1 MREGRGSSRS
11 AECKCVW
18 MSAWWNN
25 LVRRPLIRDIVRM
38 AGNRNQPVPPRVFS
52 LRSRITPETGN
63 SLPPCPVY
71 SFNRS
76 TLDFCQYLVGTRAY
90 RRRSRRFREIPT
102 IDRTLASLNIYQGP
116 RLQDDECFD
125 RRYSS
130 ISSSW
135 ISLLRTQ
142 RQMKVQM
149 DTLWILIAFVVKVFY
164 HIGDS
169 HQCVL

>member
-1 MREGRGSSRS
+1 MSWGEGRKSSRS

-90 RRRSRRFREIPT
+90 RLRR
-102 IDRTLASLNIYQGP
+102 DRTLASFKDRVYKTTNVSIVVIPQFRRLEFPCTLYVPCTYTEANESLNGYAMNFNSFCSKSFLPHWWQSP
-116 RLQDDECFD
+116 MC
-125 RRYSS
+125 S
-130 ISSSW
+130 
-135 ISLLRTQ
+135 
-142 RQMKVQM
+142 
-149 DTLWILIAFVVKVFY
+149 VV
-164 HIGDS
+164 S
-169 HQCVL
+169 

>member
-1 MREGRGSSRS
+1 
-11 AECKCVW
+11 

-90 RRRSRRFREIPT
+90 RWRSHRFREIPT
-102 IDRTLASLNIYQGP
+102 INRTLASLNIYQAST
-116 RLQDDECFD
+116 
-125 RRYSS
+125 RRRMFRSS
-130 ISSSW
+130 
-135 ISLLRTQ
+135 LFLN
-142 RQMKVQM
+142 
-149 DTLWILIAFVVKVFY
+149 FVVLNFLVTYTEANECLNGYAMNFNSFCNKSFLP
-164 HIGDS
+164 HW
-169 HQCVL
+169 

>member
-76 TLDFCQYLVGTRAY
+76 TLDFCQYLVGTCAY
-90 RRRSRRFREIPT
+90 RRRSHRFREIPT

-116 RLQDDECFD
+116 RYNNRVIPQF
-125 RRYSS
+125 RRLEFPCYVHRGK
-130 ISSSW
+130 W
-135 ISLLRTQ
+135 RFKWNV
-142 RQMKVQM
+142 MNG
-149 DTLWILIAFVVKVFY
+149 TLWILIAFVVKVFY

>member
-63 SLPPCPVY
+63 SFSPCPVY

-90 RRRSRRFREIPT
+90 RRKSHRFREIPT
-102 IDRTLASLNIYQGP
+102 IGRTLASSNIYQGP
-116 RLQDDECFD
+116 RLRDVECFD

-130 ISSSW
+130 ILSSW

-142 RQMKVQM
+142 RQ
-149 DTLWILIAFVVKVFY
+149 VKV
-164 HIGDS
+164 
-169 HQCVL
+169 